1 MNFGIK
7 THGKHSVIKINCKI
21 STESAEEIRNSFE
34 DLVVYRIHKGL
45 TRIEGCIPWQSAE
58 HFINVLKAST
68 LKYKIETLES
78 ELFAVLNPHVEED
91 DLPF

>member
-21 STESAEEIRNSFE
+21 SYESAEEIYNSFE
-34 DLVVYRIHKGL
+34 DLVVYKIHKGL
-45 TRIEGCIPWQSAE
+45 TRIEGCIKWESTE
-58 HFINVLKAST
+58 HFMKVLKASI
-68 LKYKIETLES
+68 LKYKIQTMES
-78 ELFAVLNPHVEED
+78 ELNAVLNPHEED